1 MAKFFKN
8 IKANLIERVEDEGV
22 IDMMSRY
29 PEVYVEVD
37 DPAKAKAKAQKEEAP
52 KEETP
57 EAEDPKAEPK
67 AKK

>member
-8 IKANLIERVEDEGV
+8 IKADIIEEVSNEEV

-29 PEVYVEVD
+29 PDVYEEVE
-37 DPAKAKAKAQKEEAP
+37 DPSKVKKAEKNKAKSNKEV
-52 KEETP
+52 
-57 EAEDPKAEPK
+57 EAEAE